1 MAEPTKDGP
10 VLERRLGLDSATALV
25 VGEVIGVG
33 IFLTPGEMARALGA
47 PFWLLAVWL
56 LMGGMALCG
65 ALCYGELAARH
76 PEAGGGYVYLRE
88 AWGPG
93 LAFLYGWKSLLVL
106 DPGLTAAFA
115 AGFALYA
122 SALVPLSPLG
132 VKAVAVGAIVV
143 MGAVNAV
150 GVRTA
155 AGVLRGLTWL
165 KLALLGLLIVWG
177 FASGAG
183 DWTHFAPFAERRA
196 GSPALGAGLAAGL
209 MSAFFSFGGFWDVSK
224 VGGEVKD
231 PARSLPRALALGVV
245 TLTLVYVLTSA
256 VFLYLV
262 PLEEAASGAA
272 FAAQAGQALFGRA
285 GGQAFAVIVAVALLG
300 SLSAVLMAY
309 PRVYWA
315 MARDGLFFRSVGRL
329 HPRFGT
335 PLRAILLQVV
345 LASLLVTLGT
355 FDQIVAYFIFITV
368 LFVALTAA
376 GLYRLPRP
384 APGAYRIPGYPV
396 TPAVFLLMM
405 ATLLALLGG
414 GRPREALLG
423 TAVVALGWPVYRFL
437 LAPRRRTVAASA
449 MEEA

>member
-1 MAEPTKDGP
+1 
-10 VLERRLGLDSATALV
+10 VGL
-25 VGEVIGVG
+25 
-33 IFLTPGEMARALGA
+33 
-47 PFWLLAVWL
+47 
-56 LMGGMALCG
+56 
-65 ALCYGELAARH
+65 
-76 PEAGGGYVYLRE
+76 
-88 AWGPG
+88 
-93 LAFLYGWKSLLVL
+93 
-106 DPGLTAAFA
+106 
-115 AGFALYA
+115 
-122 SALVPLSPLG
+122 
-132 VKAVAVGAIVV
+132 
-143 MGAVNAV
+143 
-150 GVRTA
+150 RTA

>member
-1 MAEPTKDGP
+1 
-10 VLERRLGLDSATALV
+10 
-25 VGEVIGVG
+25 
-33 IFLTPGEMARALGA
+33 
-47 PFWLLAVWL
+47 
-56 LMGGMALCG
+56 
-65 ALCYGELAARH
+65 
-76 PEAGGGYVYLRE
+76 
-88 AWGPG
+88 
-93 LAFLYGWKSLLVL
+93 
-106 DPGLTAAFA
+106 
-115 AGFALYA
+115 
-122 SALVPLSPLG
+122 
-132 VKAVAVGAIVV
+132 
-143 MGAVNAV
+143 
-150 GVRTA
+150 
-155 AGVLRGLTWL
+155 
-165 KLALLGLLIVWG
+165 
-177 FASGAG
+177 
-183 DWTHFAPFAERRA
+183 
-196 GSPALGAGLAAGL
+196 
-209 MSAFFSFGGFWDVSK
+209 
-224 VGGEVKD
+224 
-231 PARSLPRALALGVV
+231 
-245 TLTLVYVLTSA
+245 
-256 VFLYLV
+256 
-262 PLEEAASGAA
+262 
-272 FAAQAGQALFGRA
+272 
-285 GGQAFAVIVAVALLG
+285 
-300 SLSAVLMAY
+300 MAY

-315 MARDGLFFRSVGRL
+315 LARDGLFFRSVGRL